1 MAVQT
6 TFMTGAGAKNYGVA
20 KQHPGQEAEVVR
32 YIDASA
38 NNLTSGDYYRL
49 FYYEAD
55 TELRDFR
62 IVTETVEGASD
73 TTDLT
78 DDETGTNVL
87 VSNADLNTD
96 NNLAAQSTA
105 VFKAAAGY
113 VCVRPDAAIGTA
125 KFWVSGKMKKYST
138 TVDR

>member
-55 TELRDFR
+55 TELIDFHV
-62 IVTETVEGASD
+62 ITETVEGVAD
-73 TTDLT
+73 TVDITDN
-78 DDETGTNVL
+78 ETGTNVL

-96 NNLAAQSTA
+96 NNVAKQSSNI
-105 VFKAAAGY
+105 FKSAAGY

-125 KFWVSGKMKKYST
+125 KFWVTGKMKKFST